1 MTTPA
6 TVVVAADVGGTNIK
20 FALGE
25 CAGRDCR
32 IVKLSVYRS
41 CDFAT
46 FDAAVAAF
54 LRETDVE
61 PFARRV
67 AGACFAVAGPVE
79 HGTARLTN
87 LTWRIDERELARVF
101 AIPRVKVINDFA
113 AAGYGVERLPAD
125 ALLTLQA
132 GTPLEGA
139 DRIVIGAGTGLGVCW
154 LTRDERGTCVHASEG
169 GHSDFA
175 PVDAL
180 QDELLRHLRRKFGHV
195 SSERVLSGAGLPRI
209 VEFLEEI
216 TGQAPSAGLHEAMAA
231 GDPARAV
238 THFALERR
246 DALAMRALDLFVAAY
261 GAFAGNIALIALAHG
276 GVYIAGGIAPKIA
289 AKLQD
294 GTFMRAFRAKG
305 RFDTML
311 ASIPVYVVMNDQ
323 VGLLGALAEAARVAG
338 SPFRQPRSKPG
349 SDPDKAGV

>member
-1 MTTPA
+1 MTIPA
-6 TVVVAADVGGTNIK
+6 TFVVAADVGGTNIK
-20 FALGE
+20 FALAE
-25 CAGRDCR
+25 CTAADCR
-32 IVKLSVYRS
+32 ILERSVYRS

-46 FDAAVAAF
+46 FHAAVAAF
-54 LRETDVE
+54 LHAPEVRAYV
-61 PFARRV
+61 PRV
-67 AGACFAVAGPVE
+67 TGACFAVAGPVE
-79 HGTARLTN
+79 RGSAHLTN
-87 LTWRIDERELARVF
+87 LAWRIDARELARAFDIGQVE
-101 AIPRVKVINDFA
+101 VINDFA

-132 GTPLEGA
+132 GTPVEGA
-139 DRIVIGAGTGLGVCW
+139 DRVVIGAGTGLGVCW

-175 PVDAL
+175 PSDAL

-195 SSERVLSGAGLPRI
+195 SCERVLSGGGLPRI
-209 VEFLEEI
+209 VEFLAEI
-216 TGQAPSAGLHEAMAA
+216 TGQAPTEALHEAMTA

-246 DALAMRALDLFVAAY
+246 DELAMRALDLFVSAY

-289 AKLQD
+289 AKLGD

-305 RFDTML
+305 RFDPLL
-311 ASIPVYVVMNDQ
+311 ASIPVHVVMNDH
-323 VGLLGALAEAARVAG
+323 VGLLGALAEAARVAR
-338 SPFRQPRSKPG
+338 SPVPPVTKQTGVRPR
-349 SDPDKAGV
+349 

>member
-25 CAGRDCR
+25 AAGADCR
-32 IVKLSVYRS
+32 IIERSAYRS
-41 CDFAT
+41 CDFT
-46 FDAAVAAF
+46 SFEAAVTAF
-54 LRETDVE
+54 LREPAVE
-61 PFARRV
+61 PFAARV

-87 LTWRIDERELARVF
+87 LTWRIDERDLERAF
-101 AIPRVKVINDFA
+101 AIPDVKVINDFA

-132 GTPLEGA
+132 GTPLAGA

-216 TGQAPSAGLHEAMAA
+216 AGQAPSAALHEAMAA

-238 THFALERR
+238 THFAIERR
-246 DALAMRALDLFVAAY
+246 DALAMRALDLFVSAY
-261 GAFAGNIALIALAHG
+261 GAFAGNIALIALAYG

-305 RFDTML
+305 RFDAML
-311 ASIPVYVVMNDQ
+311 ASIPVHVVMNDH
-323 VGLLGALAEAARVAG
+323 VGLLGALAQAARVAG
-338 SPFRQPRSKPG
+338 SPFAPPAKQTGVGPR
-349 SDPDKAGV
+349 